1 MKIIRPPH
9 SSVMKIIGTQNVD
22 ENMCYHMSTFA
33 ITELYDDGI
42 LIYNTFTGGMVFCE
56 KDDKCS
62 SNCNAHL
69 ICNWFFVSEDVDE
82 IAMVDECREAMKQR
96 LDFSRIITY
105 TIFPTTDC
113 NARCYYCFEQKRPK
127 LYMNKNTAID
137 VGKYI
142 ASHCDGN
149 TVVIRWFGGE
159 PLCNI
164 SAIDTICSFL
174 KTNGVSFQSKMASN
188 GFLFNEA
195 MIKKSI
201 SLWNLT
207 CVQVT
212 IDGTEKTYNNIK
224 KYHDCKDAS
233 AFHRVLKNIQL
244 LLNKGIEVIIRL
256 NIDTDIIDEQMLLIQ
271 FINDYYG
278 SNKLLSVYSHPLTE
292 ALFDNVEERRR
303 ILFEKQ
309 KELRSKILE
318 YGYSKP
324 ATLPQ
329 RLKISS
335 CIADD
340 GHSVTILPD
349 GHIGLC
355 EHYSENRFIGDI
367 YSLDL
372 IDEVEIENIREQC
385 TIIEEC
391 NSCSLY
397 PQCVRLKCCP
407 ETKYC
412 VPEMKQ
418 LKLANI
424 VNSMNSQYVSFLEN

>member
-22 ENMCYHMSTFA
+22 ENMCYHISTFA
-33 ITELYDDGI
+33 ITELYKDGI

-56 KDDKCS
+56 KDDECS

-188 GFLFNEA
+188 GFLFN
-195 MIKKSI
+195 
-201 SLWNLT
+201 
-207 CVQVT
+207 
-212 IDGTEKTYNNIK
+212 
-224 KYHDCKDAS
+224 
-233 AFHRVLKNIQL
+233 
-244 LLNKGIEVIIRL
+244 
-256 NIDTDIIDEQMLLIQ
+256 
-271 FINDYYG
+271 
-278 SNKLLSVYSHPLTE
+278 
-292 ALFDNVEERRR
+292 
-303 ILFEKQ
+303 
-309 KELRSKILE
+309 
-318 YGYSKP
+318 KP
-324 ATLPQ
+324 
-329 RLKISS
+329 
-335 CIADD
+335 
-340 GHSVTILPD
+340 
-349 GHIGLC
+349 
-355 EHYSENRFIGDI
+355 
-367 YSLDL
+367 
-372 IDEVEIENIREQC
+372 
-385 TIIEEC
+385 
-391 NSCSLY
+391 
-397 PQCVRLKCCP
+397 
-407 ETKYC
+407 
-412 VPEMKQ
+412 
-418 LKLANI
+418 
-424 VNSMNSQYVSFLEN
+424 